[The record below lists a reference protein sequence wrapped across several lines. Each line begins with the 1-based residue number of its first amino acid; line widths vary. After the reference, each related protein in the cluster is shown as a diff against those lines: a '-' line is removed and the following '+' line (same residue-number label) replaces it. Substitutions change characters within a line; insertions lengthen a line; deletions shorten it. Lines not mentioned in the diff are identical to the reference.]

1 MNSLQI
7 IDIKHHL
14 QDERFQLIF
23 HTFAN
28 KKMSRTKISIIP
40 TSNETIL
47 KFEADRFL
55 TNHNSFEF
63 NNIDDA
69 KHSPLA
75 QQLFYLPFVKKVYIA
90 SNFIAIERY
99 NIVEWKDVQN
109 EVATQIEDY
118 LSNNGIVVT
127 EEAIK
132 PKAAVTVYAEST
144 PNPGV
149 LKFVCNKVLVPNMYE
164 FTSIEEAKPSP
175 LATALFQFPFVKNV
189 FMEKNFISITKFDI
203 IEWED
208 ITLQLREFLKS
219 YIEEGKTILNDDAP
233 KQLNKTEKAI
243 EQKFEA
249 LDDISKN
256 IINILEEYIKP
267 AVESDGG
274 NIEFKSYDATTKKV
288 EVLLQGACSG
298 CPSSTFTLKN
308 GIESMLKEM
317 LNDNDITVNAINA

>member
-1 MNSLQI
+1 MP
-7 IDIKHHL
+7 K
-14 QDERFQLIF
+14 
-23 HTFAN
+23 
-28 KKMSRTKISIIP
+28 TKITIVP

-69 KHSPLA
+69 KDSPLA

-90 SNFIAIERY
+90 SNFVAIERY
-99 NIVEWKDVQN
+99 NIVAWADVQD
-109 EVATQIEDY
+109 EVAEQIEDY
-118 LSNNGIVVT
+118 LSNDGIIVT
-127 EEAIK
+127 EDAIK

-144 PNPGV
+144 PNPSV
-149 LKFVCNKVLVPNMYE
+149 LKFVCNKVLVPNVYE
-164 FTSIEEAKPSP
+164 FTTIEEAKPSP

-203 IEWED
+203 IEWEE
-208 ITLQLREFLKS
+208 ITLQLREFIKS
-219 YIEEGKTILNDDAP
+219 YVEEGKTILNDDAP
-233 KQLNKTEKAI
+233 KQLNKTEEAI

-249 LDDISKN
+249 LDDTSKN
-256 IINILEEYIKP
+256 IVNILEEYVKP
-267 AVESDGG
+267 AVASDGG
-274 NIEFKSYDATTKKV
+274 NIEFRSYDEETKKV

-308 GIESMLKEM
+308 GIESMLREM
-317 LNDNDITVNAINA
+317 LNDSSITVNAING